1 MFVLLTLYSRVEA
14 TSEENE
20 AEKMKQKRRQV
31 SAIKTIV
38 YVSGVYFLMYYP
50 MALMRLLMFLAGM
63 TPEDLELRRFP
74 AMTILARFN
83 TIAMGATNPS
93 VNPIMYLLNRKALKK
108 CAMEMMSRL
117 RCCKSTVDDDLA

>member
-1 MFVLLTLYSRVEA
+1 
-14 TSEENE
+14 
-20 AEKMKQKRRQV
+20 MKQKRSQV

-38 YVSGVYFLMYYP
+38 YVSGVYFLMYFP
-50 MALMRLLMFLAGM
+50 MALMRLLMFLGGM

-93 VNPIMYLLNRKALKK
+93 VNPILYLLNRKALKK
-108 CAMEMMSRL
+108 SALEMMSRL